1 MTRFRD
7 FTFTVGGAGGCGRGG
22 NPRRSRRG
30 FCELGL
36 SSLFPRTISMFNQ
49 KGLQCWVT
57 TENGVTLAEHTLRLE
72 VDGVDASIMLL
83 QDEVSSISLQG
94 RSGQCHW

>member
-1 MTRFRD
+1 
-7 FTFTVGGAGGCGRGG
+7 
-22 NPRRSRRG
+22 
-30 FCELGL
+30 
-36 SSLFPRTISMFNQ
+36 MFNQ

>member
-1 MTRFRD
+1 MATRDGAEED
-7 FTFTVGGAGGCGRGG
+7 FV
-22 NPRRSRRG
+22 NP
-30 FCELGL
+30 
-36 SSLFPRTISMFNQ
+36 LFPATTIMFNQ

-57 TENGVTLAEHTLRLE
+57 TENGLSLAEHTLRLE
-72 VDGVDASIMLL
+72 VDGVYASIMLL